1 MGCICNIGQLTKTMK
16 SRILVFILLLTAAF
30 GSKAQI
36 PDTLKNF
43 ADTIRYFRSTAK
55 PIPELNSSAIE
66 YAPSISADGR
76 TMIIESNRDGRYKLY
91 DSKLK
96 NGKWT
101 TPVPIDAINNYG
113 DSTDLIGGPSVSF
126 DGNTL
131 FFFASFREG
140 LGSEDIYYSERSGDT
155 WTKPK
160 NVGSPI
166 NSRGYE
172 GFPSISANGKT
183 MYFVRQNFDGPSD
196 EELAKEWENKACFS
210 ILVSKKKPDGS
221 WGAPD
226 LLPYPVNQDCEKAPR
241 IMADNRTLIFASNR
255 QGGHGHFD
263 LYQST
268 LNEVGDWTA
277 PLGLEYINSENA
289 DQFSS
294 ISAQGD
300 LLYFVY
306 NSNEIYSVEI
316 PHKFRQFQNV
326 IIQGYIHDGE
336 TGDGVGTE
344 IIVSD
349 AFTSGEI
356 MRIGNNKTDG
366 RYTVVLA
373 VGGYYN
379 IEIKTEGYTS
389 KSLFYDLS
397 NVNEY
402 QEIEQNIEL
411 FKNAKLNLNI
421 YDSDLFEPVL
431 ANIKV
436 KESGSSEFI
445 IDIEN
450 NATGRITLD
459 LPIGKKYEV
468 IVDKEHFDSKL
479 FILDVSGLV
488 VYPDFIRDL
497 DMIPHKRDVQ
507 LNIADLVNNAKVRSR
522 VRIRNRNRD
531 EVIEVNGN
539 ETVALRIG
547 DRYEIEA
554 TSDQGYAFNSA
565 VIDVVAEGEEP
576 DITTYGD
583 NENIIAIT
591 ASGPGAT
598 FSPSIDMKLQPLLA
612 GTNLTLKDILFE
624 SNSDQLNEI
633 SYAELE
639 RVVELMKKNKA
650 LKVEVAAYTDDV
662 GSAAY
667 NAALSDRR
675 AASVAR
681 YLQENKIPGERYSAK
696 GYGEDQAIFPNDT
709 EENRAK
715 NRRVVLKILDI

>member
-1 MGCICNIGQLTKTMK
+1 MEKKIYL
-16 SRILVFILLLTAAF
+16 ILLILCA
-30 GSKAQI
+30 GLYLHAQV
-36 PDTLKNF
+36 PDTLKTF
-43 ADTIRYFRSTAK
+43 ADSIRYFRSTAK
-55 PIPELNSSAIE
+55 PIPELNSTAIE

-91 DSKLK
+91 DSRLV

-101 TPVPIDAINNYG
+101 TPNPIDAINNYG

-126 DGNTL
+126 DGNVL
-131 FFFASFREG
+131 YFFASFREG
-140 LGSEDIYYSERSGDT
+140 LGSEDIYYSERTGET
-155 WTKPK
+155 WTAPK
-160 NVGSPI
+160 NIGAPV

-172 GFPSISANGKT
+172 GFPSISADGKT
-183 MYFVRQNFDGPSD
+183 MYFVRQNFDGPSN
-196 EELAKEWENKACFS
+196 EELAKQWVNKACFS
-210 ILVSKKKPDGS
+210 IHVSYKNADGS
-221 WGAPD
+221 WGKPE
-226 LLPYPVNQDCEKAPR
+226 LLPSPVNLDCEKAPR

-255 QGGHGHFD
+255 VGGQGDFD
-263 LYQST
+263 LYQSR
-268 LNEVGDWTA
+268 LNEVGDWTK
-277 PLGLEYINSENA
+277 PLALEYINTSYP

-316 PHKFRQFQNV
+316 PHKYRQFKNV
-326 IIQGYIHDGE
+326 IIQGYIRDGE
-336 TGDGVGTE
+336 SGTGVGTE

-356 MRIGNNKTDG
+356 MRINNNPTDG
-366 RYTVVLA
+366 RFTVVLA
-373 VGGYYN
+373 VGSNYN
-379 IEIKTEGYTS
+379 LEIKTKGYTS

-397 NVNEY
+397 DVDEY
-402 QEIEQNIEL
+402 KEIDQNIDL
-411 FKNAKLNLNI
+411 FKSAKLNLNI

-436 KESGSSEFI
+436 KESGASEFL
-445 IDIEN
+445 IDVEN
-450 NATGRITLD
+450 NPSGRITLD
-459 LPIGKKYEV
+459 LPLGKKYEV
-468 IVDKEHFDSKL
+468 IVDKKNFDSKL
-479 FILDVSGLV
+479 FVLDVSGLV

-497 DMIPHKRDVQ
+497 DMVPHKREIQ

-522 VRIRNRNRD
+522 VRIRNQNRD

-539 ETVALRIG
+539 ETIALRVG

-565 VIDVVAEGEEP
+565 IIDVVPEGQQP
-576 DITTYGD
+576 DITSYGD
-583 NENIIAIT
+583 NVNIIAIT
-591 ASGPGAT
+591 AAGPGET
-598 FSPSIDMKLQPLLA
+598 FAPSLNLKLQPLLE
-612 GTNLTLKDILFE
+612 GTNLTLRDILFE

-639 RVVELMKKNKA
+639 RVVELMKVNEG

-662 GSAAY
+662 GSAPY
-667 NAALSDRR
+667 NLSLSRRR

-681 YLQENKIPGERYSAK
+681 FLKENKIAEERYTAK
-696 GYGEDQAIFPNDT
+696 GYGEDQAIFPNDS

>member
-1 MGCICNIGQLTKTMK
+1 MHK
-16 SRILVFILLLTAAF
+16 RIFLFTLLLSALF
-30 GSKAQI
+30 HVRAQV
-36 PDTLKNF
+36 PDTLRTF
-43 ADTIRYFRSTAK
+43 ADSIRYFRSTAK

-91 DSKLK
+91 DSKLV
-96 NGKWT
+96 NGSWT
-101 TPVPIDAINNYG
+101 VPQPIDAINNYG

-140 LGSEDIYYSERSGDT
+140 LGSEDIYYSERTSDG
-155 WTKPK
+155 WTEPR
-160 NVGSPI
+160 NVGAPI

-172 GFPSISANGKT
+172 GFPSISADGKT
-183 MYFVRQNFDGPSD
+183 MYFVRQNFEGPSD
-196 EELAKEWENKACFS
+196 EDLAKEWESRACFS
-210 ILVSKKKPDGS
+210 IYVSKKNANGA
-221 WGAPD
+221 WGTPE

-255 QGGHGHFD
+255 PGGKGHFD
-263 LYQST
+263 LYQSR
-268 LNEVGDWTA
+268 LNDVGDWTSPIA
-277 PLGLEYINSENA
+277 LEYVNSPQA

-316 PHKFRQFQNV
+316 PHKYRQFKNV
-326 IIQGYIHDGE
+326 IIQGYIRDGE
-336 TGDGVGTE
+336 TGDGVETE

-356 MRIGNNKTDG
+356 MRLNNNPNDG

-373 VGGYYN
+373 VGSNYN
-379 IEIKTEGYTS
+379 IEIKTDGYTS

-397 NVNEY
+397 DVNEY
-402 QEIEQNIEL
+402 QEIEQDIEL
-411 FKNAKLNLNI
+411 FKSAKLNLNI
-421 YDSDLFEPVL
+421 YDSDLFEPVM

-436 KESGSSEFI
+436 KESGASKFL

-450 NATGRITLD
+450 TETGRITLD
-459 LPIGKKYEV
+459 LPLGKKYEV
-468 IVDKEHFDSKL
+468 IVDKENFDSKL
-479 FILDVSGLV
+479 FVLDVSGLV
-488 VYPDFIRDL
+488 IYQDFIRDI
-497 DMIPHKRDVQ
+497 DMVPHKREVQ
-507 LNIADLVNNAKVRSR
+507 LNIGDLVNNAKVRSR

-539 ETVALRIG
+539 ETVALRVG

-565 VIDVVAEGEEP
+565 VIDVLPEGEEV
-576 DITTYGD
+576 DMSTYGD

-591 ASGPGAT
+591 AAGPGAT
-598 FSPSIDMKLQPLLA
+598 ISPSIDMKLQPLLV

-624 SNSDQLNEI
+624 SNSAQLNEI
-633 SYAELE
+633 SYAELT
-639 RVVELMKKNKA
+639 RVVGLMKQNKT

-662 GSAAY
+662 GAAAY
-667 NAALSDRR
+667 NKALSDRR
-675 AASVAR
+675 AETVAKF
-681 YLQENKIPGERYSAK
+681 LKENKIPDDRFTAK
-696 GYGEDQAIFPNDT
+696 GYGEDQAIYPNDT

>member
-1 MGCICNIGQLTKTMK
+1 MHKKIII
-16 SRILVFILLLTAAF
+16 SILIL
-30 GSKAQI
+30 GSVLSVKAQI
-36 PDTLKNF
+36 PDTLKTF
-43 ADTIRYFRSTAK
+43 SDTLRYFKSTAK
-55 PIPELNSSAIE
+55 PIPELNSSSIE

-91 DSKLK
+91 DSKLV

-140 LGSEDIYYSERSGDT
+140 LGSEDIYYSERTGDT
-155 WTKPK
+155 WTDPK
-160 NVGSPI
+160 NLGAPI

-172 GFPSISANGKT
+172 GFPSISADGKT
-183 MYFVRQNFDGPSD
+183 MYFVRQNFEGPSD
-196 EELAKEWENKACFS
+196 EDLAKEWENKACFS
-210 ILVSKKKPDGS
+210 ILVSKKKSNGS
-221 WGAPD
+221 WGAPE
-226 LLPYPVNQDCEKAPR
+226 LLPYPVNLDCEKAPR

-255 QGGHGHFD
+255 VGGKGNFD
-263 LYQST
+263 LYQSR
-268 LNEVGDWTA
+268 LNDVGDWTT
-277 PLGLEYINSENA
+277 PLALDYINSERA

-300 LLYFVY
+300 LLYYVY
-306 NSNEIYSVEI
+306 NSEDIYSVEI
-316 PHKFRQFQNV
+316 PHKYRQFKNV
-326 IIQGYIHDGE
+326 IIQGYIHNGE
-336 TGDGVGTE
+336 TDEGVGAE
-344 IIVSD
+344 ITVSD
-349 AFTSGEI
+349 AFTSAEI
-356 MRIGNNKTDG
+356 MKITNNPSDG

-373 VGGYYN
+373 VGSNYN
-379 IEIKTEGYTS
+379 IEVKSPGHTS

-397 NVNEY
+397 DVHEY
-402 QEIEQNIEL
+402 KEIEQNIEL
-411 FKNAKLNLNI
+411 FKSAKLNLNI

-436 KESGSSEFI
+436 KESGASEFV
-445 IDIEN
+445 IDVEN
-450 NATGRITLD
+450 NVSGRITLD

-468 IVDKEHFDSKL
+468 IVDMKNFDSKL
-479 FILDVSGLV
+479 FLLDVSGLV
-488 VYPDFIRDL
+488 IYPDFIRDI
-497 DMIPHKRDVQ
+497 DMVPHKREVQ
-507 LNIADLVNNAKVRSR
+507 LNVADLVNNAKVRSR

-539 ETVALRIG
+539 ETVALRVG

-554 TSDQGYAFNSA
+554 TSDRGYAFNSA
-565 VIDVVAEGEEP
+565 VIDIVPEGEEAAF
-576 DITTYGD
+576 GD
-583 NENIIAIT
+583 NEGVVVIT
-591 ASGPGAT
+591 AAGPGAT
-598 FSPSIDMKLQPLLA
+598 ISPAIDMKLQPLLV

-639 RVVELMKKNKA
+639 RVVGLMKQNDA

-662 GSAAY
+662 GSTAY
-667 NAALSDRR
+667 NKALSDRR

-681 YLQENKIPGERYSAK
+681 YLKESKIPDDRYTAK

>member
-1 MGCICNIGQLTKTMK
+1 MHK
-16 SRILVFILLLTAAF
+16 RIFLFTLLLSALF
-30 GSKAQI
+30 QVQAQV
-36 PDTLKNF
+36 PDTLRTF
-43 ADTIRYFRSTAK
+43 ADSIRYFRSTAK

-91 DSKLK
+91 DSKLVD
-96 NGKWT
+96 GTWT
-101 TPVPIDAINNYG
+101 APQPIDAINTYG

-140 LGSEDIYYSERSGDT
+140 LGSEDIYYSERTSDG
-155 WTKPK
+155 WTEPR
-160 NVGSPI
+160 NVGAPI

-172 GFPSISANGKT
+172 GFPSISADGKT
-183 MYFVRQNFDGPSD
+183 MYFVRQNFEGPSD
-196 EELAKEWENKACFS
+196 EDLAKEWENRACFS
-210 ILVSKKKPDGS
+210 IYVSKKNAAGA
-221 WGAPD
+221 WGTPE

-255 QGGHGHFD
+255 PGGQGHFD
-263 LYQST
+263 LYQSR
-268 LNEVGDWTA
+268 LNDVGDWTPPIA
-277 PLGLEYINSENA
+277 LEYVNSPQA

-316 PHKFRQFQNV
+316 PHKFRQFKNV
-326 IIQGYIHDGE
+326 IIQGYIRDGE

-356 MRIGNNKTDG
+356 MRLNNNPNDG

-373 VGGYYN
+373 VGSNYN
-379 IEIKTEGYTS
+379 IEIKTDGYTS

-397 NVNEY
+397 EVNEY
-402 QEIEQNIEL
+402 QEIEQDIEL
-411 FKNAKLNLNI
+411 FKSAKLNLNI
-421 YDSDLFEPVL
+421 YDSDLFEPVM

-436 KESGSSEFI
+436 KESGASEFL

-450 NATGRITLD
+450 TETGRITLD
-459 LPIGKKYEV
+459 LPLGKKYEV
-468 IVDKEHFDSKL
+468 IVDKENFDSKL
-479 FILDVSGLV
+479 FVLDVSGLV
-488 VYPDFIRDL
+488 IYQDFIRDI
-497 DMIPHKRDVQ
+497 DMVPHKREVQ

-539 ETVALRIG
+539 ETVALRVG

-565 VIDVVAEGEEP
+565 VIDVLPEGEEV
-576 DITTYGD
+576 DMSAYGD

-591 ASGPGAT
+591 AAGPGAT
-598 FSPSIDMKLQPLLA
+598 ISPSIDMKLQPLLV

-624 SNSDQLNEI
+624 SNSAQLNEI
-633 SYAELE
+633 SYAELT
-639 RVVELMKKNKA
+639 RVVGLMKQNET

-662 GSAAY
+662 GAAAY
-667 NAALSDRR
+667 NKALSDRR
-675 AASVAR
+675 AETVAKF
-681 YLQENKIPGERYSAK
+681 LKENKIPDDRYAAK
-696 GYGEDQAIFPNDT
+696 GYGEDQAIYPNDT

>member
-1 MGCICNIGQLTKTMK
+1 MLKK
-16 SRILVFILLLTAAF
+16 VFSVIFIITASYCA
-30 GSKAQI
+30 KAQI
-36 PDTLKNF
+36 PDTLKSF
-43 ADTIRYFRSTAK
+43 GDTLRYFKSTAK
-55 PIPELNSSAIE
+55 PITELNSSSIE

-91 DSKLK
+91 ESKLK
-96 NGKWT
+96 NDKWT
-101 TPVPIDAINNYG
+101 IPTPIDAINNYG

-126 DGNTL
+126 DGNML

-140 LGSEDIYYSERSGDT
+140 IGSEDIYFSERKGNGWS
-155 WTKPK
+155 KPK
-160 NVGSPI
+160 NMGIPI
-166 NSRGYE
+166 NSKGYE
-172 GFPSISANGKT
+172 GFPSISADGKT
-183 MYFVRQNFDGPSD
+183 MYFVRQNFAGPSD
-196 EELAKEWENKACFS
+196 EDLAKEWENKACFS
-210 ILVSKKKPDGS
+210 ILVSKKKKDGS
-221 WGAPD
+221 WGAPE

-241 IMADNRTLIFASNR
+241 IMADNQTLIFASNR
-255 QGGHGHFD
+255 TGGKGNFD
-263 LYQST
+263 LYQSR
-268 LNEVGDWTA
+268 LNEVGDWTR
-277 PLGLEYINSENA
+277 PLALEYVNSDLA

-300 LLYFVY
+300 LLYYVH
-306 NSNEIYSVEI
+306 NSEEIYSVEI
-316 PHKFRQFQNV
+316 PHKFRQFKNV
-326 IIQGYIHDGE
+326 VIQGFITDGE
-336 TGDGVGTE
+336 SGQGVSTE

-356 MRIGNNKTDG
+356 MRINNNPTDG

-373 VGGYYN
+373 VGSNYN
-379 IEIKTEGYTS
+379 IEIKTDGYTS
-389 KSLFYDLS
+389 KSMFYDLS
-397 NVNEY
+397 DIDEY
-402 QEIEQNIEL
+402 QEIEKNIAL
-411 FKNAKLNLNI
+411 FKSAKLNLNI

-431 ANIKV
+431 AKIKV
-436 KESGSSEFI
+436 KESGASEFL
-445 IDIEN
+445 IDTEN
-450 NATGRITLD
+450 NITGRITLD
-459 LPIGKKYEV
+459 LPLGKKYEV
-468 IVDKEHFDSKL
+468 IVDMKNFDSKI

-488 VYPDFIRDL
+488 IYPDFIRDI
-497 DMIPHKRDVQ
+497 DMIPHKREIQ

-539 ETVALRIG
+539 ETVALRVG

-565 VIDVVAEGEEP
+565 IIDVVPEGEEP

-583 NENIIAIT
+583 NKNIIAIT

-598 FSPSIDMKLQPLLA
+598 ISPSIEMKLQPLLV
-612 GTNLTLKDILFE
+612 GTNLSLRDILFE

-633 SYAELE
+633 SYAELD
-639 RVVELMKKNKA
+639 RVVGLMNQNES
-650 LKVEVAAYTDDV
+650 LKVEVAAYTDNV

-667 NAALSDRR
+667 NGALSKRR

-681 YLQENKIPGERYSAK
+681 YLTESKIPAERYTSK

-715 NRRVVLKILDI
+715 NRRVVLKILEI

>member
-1 MGCICNIGQLTKTMK
+1 MHK
-16 SRILVFILLLTAAF
+16 RIFLFTLLLSALFNAE
-30 GSKAQI
+30 AQV
-36 PDTLKNF
+36 PDTLRTF
-43 ADTIRYFRSTAK
+43 ADSIRYFRSTAK

-91 DSKLK
+91 DSKLV
-96 NGKWT
+96 NGTWT
-101 TPVPIDAINNYG
+101 APQPIDAINNYG

-140 LGSEDIYYSERSGDT
+140 LGSEDIYYSERTSDG
-155 WTKPK
+155 WTEPR
-160 NVGSPI
+160 NVGAPI
-166 NSRGYE
+166 NSRSYE
-172 GFPSISANGKT
+172 GFPSISADGKT
-183 MYFVRQNFDGPSD
+183 MYFVRQNFEGPSD
-196 EELAKEWENKACFS
+196 EDLAKEWENRACFS
-210 ILVSKKKPDGS
+210 IYVSKKKANGA
-221 WGAPD
+221 WGTPE

-255 QGGHGHFD
+255 PGGQGHFD
-263 LYQST
+263 LYQSR
-268 LNEVGDWTA
+268 LNDVGDWTRPIA
-277 PLGLEYINSENA
+277 LEYVNSPQA

-316 PHKFRQFQNV
+316 PHKYRQFKNV
-326 IIQGYIHDGE
+326 IIQGYIRDGE

-356 MRIGNNKTDG
+356 MRLNNNPNDG

-373 VGGYYN
+373 VGSNYN
-379 IEIKTEGYTS
+379 IEIKTDGYTS

-397 NVNEY
+397 DVNEY
-402 QEIEQNIEL
+402 QEIEQDIEL
-411 FKNAKLNLNI
+411 FKSAKLNLNI
-421 YDSDLFEPVL
+421 YDSDLFEPVM

-436 KESGSSEFI
+436 KESGASEFL

-450 NATGRITLD
+450 TETGRITLD
-459 LPIGKKYEV
+459 LPLGKKYEV
-468 IVDKEHFDSKL
+468 IVDKENFDSKL
-479 FILDVSGLV
+479 FVLDVSGLV
-488 VYPDFIRDL
+488 IYQDFIRDI
-497 DMIPHKRDVQ
+497 DMVPHKREVQ

-539 ETVALRIG
+539 ETVALRVG

-565 VIDVVAEGEEP
+565 VIDVLPEGEEV
-576 DITTYGD
+576 DMTAYGD

-598 FSPSIDMKLQPLLA
+598 ISPSIDMKLQPLLV

-624 SNSDQLNEI
+624 SNSAQLNEI
-633 SYAELE
+633 SYAELT
-639 RVVELMKKNKA
+639 RVVGLMKQNET

-662 GSAAY
+662 GAAAY
-667 NAALSDRR
+667 NKALSDRR
-675 AASVAR
+675 AETVAKF
-681 YLQENKIPGERYSAK
+681 LKENKIPDERFTAK
-696 GYGEDQAIFPNDT
+696 GYGEDQAIYPNDT

>member
-1 MGCICNIGQLTKTMK
+1 MHK
-16 SRILVFILLLTAAF
+16 RIFLFTLLLSALFNAE
-30 GSKAQI
+30 AQV
-36 PDTLKNF
+36 PDTLRTF
-43 ADTIRYFRSTAK
+43 ADSIRYFRSTAK

-91 DSKLK
+91 DSKLV
-96 NGKWT
+96 NGTWT
-101 TPVPIDAINNYG
+101 APQPIDAINNYG

-140 LGSEDIYYSERSGDT
+140 LGSEDIYYSERTSDG
-155 WTKPK
+155 WTEPR
-160 NVGSPI
+160 NVGAPI

-172 GFPSISANGKT
+172 GFPSISADGKT
-183 MYFVRQNFDGPSD
+183 MYFVRQNFEGPSD
-196 EELAKEWENKACFS
+196 EDLAKEWENRACFS
-210 ILVSKKKPDGS
+210 IYVSKKKVNGA
-221 WGAPD
+221 WGTPE

-255 QGGHGHFD
+255 PGGQGHFD
-263 LYQST
+263 LYQSR
-268 LNEVGDWTA
+268 LNDVGDWTRPIA
-277 PLGLEYINSENA
+277 LEYVNSPQA

-316 PHKFRQFQNV
+316 PHKYRQFKNV
-326 IIQGYIHDGE
+326 IIQGYIRDGE

-356 MRIGNNKTDG
+356 MRLNNNPNDG

-373 VGGYYN
+373 VGSNYN
-379 IEIKTEGYTS
+379 IEIKTDGYTS

-397 NVNEY
+397 DVNEY
-402 QEIEQNIEL
+402 QEIEQDIEL
-411 FKNAKLNLNI
+411 FKSAKLNLNI
-421 YDSDLFEPVL
+421 YDSDLFEPVM

-436 KESGSSEFI
+436 KESGASEFL

-450 NATGRITLD
+450 TETGRITLD
-459 LPIGKKYEV
+459 LPLGKKYEV
-468 IVDKEHFDSKL
+468 IVDKENFDSKL
-479 FILDVSGLV
+479 FVLDVSGLV
-488 VYPDFIRDL
+488 IYQDFIRDI
-497 DMIPHKRDVQ
+497 DMVPHKREVQ

-539 ETVALRIG
+539 ETVALRVG

-565 VIDVVAEGEEP
+565 VIDVLPEGEEV
-576 DITTYGD
+576 DMTAYGD

-598 FSPSIDMKLQPLLA
+598 ISPSIDMKLQPLLV

-624 SNSDQLNEI
+624 SNSAQLNEI
-633 SYAELE
+633 SYAELT
-639 RVVELMKKNKA
+639 RVVGLMKQNET

-662 GSAAY
+662 GAAAY
-667 NAALSDRR
+667 NKALSDRR
-675 AASVAR
+675 AETVAKF
-681 YLQENKIPGERYSAK
+681 LKENKIPDERFTAK
-696 GYGEDQAIFPNDT
+696 GYGEDQAIYPNDT